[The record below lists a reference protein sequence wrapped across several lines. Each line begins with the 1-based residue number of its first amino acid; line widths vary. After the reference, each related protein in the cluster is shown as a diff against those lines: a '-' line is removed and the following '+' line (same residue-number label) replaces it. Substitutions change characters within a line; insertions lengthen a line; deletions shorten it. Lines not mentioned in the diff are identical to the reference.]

1 MAGAGFSLSR
11 MAQVNV
17 SLPDDLSDWAR
28 TRVGQGGFADAS
40 DYVRDVVR
48 RDREHQER
56 LTRLQAAIDEGRAS
70 PISGRTIEDIIS
82 DGRRRHATR

>member
-1 MAGAGFSLSR
+1 

-28 TRVGQGGFADAS
+28 LQATEGRFVDAS

-48 RDREHQER
+48 RDREHGEQR
-56 LTRLQAAIDEGRAS
+56 ARLQAAIDDGRAS
-70 PISGRTIEDIIS
+70 PISERTIEDIIA
-82 DGRRRHATR
+82 DGRRRHAGR